1 MKTLILTSF
10 LVGFSFTDTPSFT
23 LGTHPMYS
31 KIWEKKYEIVKSEDG
46 SYDTTSVIVPKSGG
60 KFKLLNE
67 HDLDSIRTSIDFEM
81 VRKNMIS
88 YLNEF
93 RSDYKVPSVVEN
105 KSLSAS
111 SNEYADYLMRTNQ
124 VVHSKHPS
132 KRFEEALV
140 FVPFGLFSRVTKED
154 GDINVLIL
162 ESCFDI
168 FVGSPAHTSILLN
181 DDPNRTFGAGISV
194 TDTGFYV
201 VVQSIVN

>member
-1 MKTLILTSF
+1 MKTLLLTFF
-10 LVGFSFTDTPSFT
+10 LFGFSFTDTPSFT
-23 LGTHPMYS
+23 LDTHPMYS
-31 KIWEKKYEIVKSEDG
+31 KIWEKKYDIVKSEDG
-46 SYDTTSVIVPKSGG
+46 TYETTSVIVPKSGG

-67 HDLDSIRTSIDFEM
+67 RQLDSIRTLIDFDF
-81 VRKNMIS
+81 VRKHMIV

-93 RSDYKVPSVVEN
+93 RSDYKVPSVVEDN
-105 KSLSAS
+105 LLSLS

-154 GDINVLIL
+154 GDINILIL

-181 DDPNRTFGAGISV
+181 DDPNRTFGAGLSV